1 MKLFR
6 RILFLTCMLFIMATF
21 SQCGVTKLET
31 KAPVTLG
38 AVYYQHWADKVEGGE
53 SGIAIVIPVI
63 SNPKNIVLDSVQ
75 FRGKQAK
82 LEFKNNS
89 VFIGHFKQ
97 ETIQKQDIIMS
108 SDPRAEYGNKVP
120 KRADTSQF
128 QLQTD
133 QCVVSYKME
142 NKVKYFK
149 IDKILKMDDMLYMDS
164 DSKKP

>member
-89 VFIGHFKQ
+89 VFFKSCSK
-97 ETIQKQDIIMS
+97 IKKKIIT
-108 SDPRAEYGNKVP
+108 G
-120 KRADTSQF
+120 
-128 QLQTD
+128 
-133 QCVVSYKME
+133 YK
-142 NKVKYFK
+142 
-149 IDKILKMDDMLYMDS
+149 I
-164 DSKKP
+164 KKLIPCSL